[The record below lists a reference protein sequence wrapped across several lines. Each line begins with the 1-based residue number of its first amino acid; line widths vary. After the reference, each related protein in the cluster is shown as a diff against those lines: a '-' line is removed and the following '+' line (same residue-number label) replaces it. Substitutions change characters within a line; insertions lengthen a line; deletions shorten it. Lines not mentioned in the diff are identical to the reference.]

1 MILDSQ
7 AAAKA
12 STHASHRDGESPDP
26 QPLSLGQQHAKKP
39 HSSLHPVP
47 WGTIQTFVNA
57 LKYELQRQNIFPI
70 MFRALLKP
78 LLNKRQVH

>member
-1 MILDSQ
+1 MSAKDASWSTSHPTPQGSATQISHTCPHGQKSNMILDSQ

-12 STHASHRDGESPDP
+12 SAHASHRDGESPDP

-47 WGTIQTFVNA
+47 
-57 LKYELQRQNIFPI
+57 
-70 MFRALLKP
+70 
-78 LLNKRQVH
+78 